1 MNMSPKVIVI
11 GIGFTSRLGMIRAV
25 AETGAE
31 IDVIVVGHGRFKP
44 VDCYSKYVHRYY
56 YVKGNDKDRVLQILQ
71 EQCAKPNRKGIL
83 IPINDF
89 AATVVDQNIDTL
101 KEHFL
106 FPHIHGR
113 QGAVTEWMNKEKQ
126 KEVAKKVGLNVAK
139 SVNVELK
146 DGHYRLPEGIN
157 YPCFTK
163 TRAYT
168 KGYKFT
174 LNRCD
179 DEAALRKVLDRLAG
193 WDRPLTIMVED
204 YKEILT
210 EYAVVG
216 FSDGKNV
223 VIPGIIEILVMAKG
237 DDKGVACQGKIMP
250 NKGFED
256 LVEKF
261 GKLILEIG
269 FVGLFDIDFY
279 LSEDEYYF
287 GEINLRVGGSATAV
301 LKMGVNLPAMF
312 VRSLLGVSFDDMK
325 KEVDSEAVYVNER
338 ICLDN
343 WYQGYMSRRDLDK
356 LLTTSNISFVE
367 DEADMKPEMAFKTA
381 LRMMR
386 VKRMIKTFLN
396 KKFLNKI

>member
-1 MNMSPKVIVI
+1 MNMPPKVIVI

-44 VDCYSKYVHRYY
+44 VDCYSKYIHRYY

-71 EQCAKPNRKGIL
+71 EQCAEPNRKGIL

-89 AATVVDQNIDTL
+89 AATVVDQNVDTL

-126 KEVAKKVGLNVAK
+126 KEVAKKVGLSVAN

-193 WDRPLTIMVED
+193 WHRPLTIMLED
-204 YKEILT
+204 YKEIET

-216 FSDGKNV
+216 FSDGKEV
-223 VIPGIIEILVMAKG
+223 VIPGILEILVMAKG
-237 DDKGVACQGKIMP
+237 DDRGVACQGKVMP
-250 NKGFED
+250 ISGFEV

-261 GKLILEIG
+261 KQMILTVG

-279 LSEDEYYF
+279 LSKGEYYF
-287 GEINLRVGGSATAV
+287 AEINMRMGGSGTAV

-312 VRSLLGVSFDDMK
+312 VKSQLGESIDDMR
-325 KEVDSEAVYVNER
+325 KEVGGTATYANER
-338 ICLDN
+338 ICSDN
-343 WYQGYMSRRDLDK
+343 WGAGFITKREMRELFSSSD
-356 LLTTSNISFVE
+356 ISFVR
-367 DEADMKPEMAFKTA
+367 DEQDKKPEKMFKWE
-381 LRMMR
+381 LR
-386 VKRMIKTFLN
+386 KIFIKKTI
-396 KKFLNKI
+396 KKCLKKK

>member
-1 MNMSPKVIVI
+1 MIPKVVIV

-25 AETGAE
+25 AETGAV
-31 IDVIVVGHGRFKP
+31 IDVIVVGHGQFKP

-56 YVKGNDKDRVLQILQ
+56 YVKGNDKDKVLQILQ
-71 EQCAKPNRKGIL
+71 EQCAEPNRKSIL

-89 AATVVDQNIDTL
+89 AATVIDQNIDIL

-106 FPHIHGR
+106 FPHIHER

-126 KEVAKKVGLNVAK
+126 KEVAKKVGLEVAN

-146 DGHYRLPEGIN
+146 DGNYRLPEGIK

-179 DEAALRKVLDRLAG
+179 DEVALRKVLDRLAS
-193 WDRPLTIMVED
+193 WHRPLTIMVED
-204 YKEILT
+204 FKEIES

-216 FSDGKNV
+216 FSDGKEV
-223 VIPGIIEILVMAKG
+223 VIPGILEILVMAKG
-237 DDKGVACQGKIMP
+237 DDKGVACQGKVMP
-250 NKGFED
+250 ISGFEE

-261 GKLILEIG
+261 KQMILTIC

-279 LSEDEYYF
+279 LSKGEYYF
-287 GEINLRVGGSATAV
+287 SEINLRMGGSATAV

-312 VRSLLGVSFDDMK
+312 VRSQLGKSIDDMEK
-325 KEVDSEAVYVNER
+325 QIRGVATYVNER
-338 ICLDN
+338 ICSDN
-343 WYQGYMSRRDLDK
+343 WGAGYITKREMQELFSSSD
-356 LLTTSNISFVE
+356 ISFVK
-367 DEADMKPEMAFKTA
+367 DEQDREPEKMFKWEV
-381 LRMMR
+381 R
-386 VKRMIKTFLN
+386 KIFIKKTI
-396 KKFLNKI
+396 KKCLKKK